1 MAKVLATARAAGMF
15 VLGSGVATLNL
26 SAMGD
31 ESCSEVSSSSPL
43 TSPGALSPPALVS
56 VGVSVGM
63 SPPTSLASS
72 DIGEVDLD
80 FWDLDLNSHSPP
92 HGMAAAASTTT
103 SLLVN
108 PRSLTSLSD
117 ASSISGRDDMSPP
130 SSLISLSTDSY
141 GDLKKKKGPIP
152 RQQEELCL
160 VCGDRASGYHYNALT
175 CEGCKGF
182 FRRSITKNAV
192 YQCKYGNNCEMDM
205 YMRRKCQECRLKKCL
220 SVGMRP
226 ECVVPESQCQVK
238 REQKKARDKDKKDYP
253 SMGSPIAEDN
263 KGIHLSPCKPKGPS
277 TASGMQFKNL
287 VGSSNITL
295 SPLPTTPRVN
305 IKPLTK
311 EQEELI
317 NTLVYYQE
325 EFEQP
330 SEEDLKK
337 IKFTFDGEDTSD
349 MRFRHITEMTI
360 LTVQLIVEF
369 SKQLPGFGT
378 LQREDQITLLK
389 ACSSEVMMLRAAR
402 RYDSKTDS
410 IVFGNNF
417 PYTQHSYELA
427 GLGESAAT
435 LFRFCRNLCKM
446 KVDNAEYALLAA
458 IAIFSERPNLKELPK
473 VEKLQEIYLE
483 ALKAYV
489 ENRRMPRS
497 SMVFAK
503 LLNILTE
510 LRTLG
515 NLNSEVCFSL
525 TLKNKRLPPFLAEIW
540 DVTGC

>member
-1 MAKVLATARAAGMF
+1 MF

-56 VGVSVGM
+56 VGVNVGM

-80 FWDLDLNSHSPP
+80 FWDLDLNSPSPP
-92 HGMAAAASTTT
+92 HGMASIASTNA
-103 SLLVN
+103 LLLN
-108 PRSLTSLSD
+108 PRAMASPSDTSSL
-117 ASSISGRDDMSPP
+117 SGRDDMSPP
-130 SSLISLSTDSY
+130 SSVGNYSADSF

-192 YQCKYGNNCEMDM
+192 YQCKYGGNCEMDM

-220 SVGMRP
+220 GVGMRP
-226 ECVVPESQCQVK
+226 ECVVPESQCVVK
-238 REQKKARDKDKKDYP
+238 REQKKLRDKDKKDYP
-253 SMGSPIAEDN
+253 SQGSPVAEE
-263 KGIHLSPCKPKGPS
+263 KAVPTSPCKSKGPS
-277 TASGMQFKNL
+277 PACDMQFKNL
-287 VGSSNITL
+287 VDTPSIVQTPMSAGARSN
-295 SPLPTTPRVN
+295 V
-305 IKPLTK
+305 KPLTR

-325 EFEQP
+325 QFEQP
-330 SEEDLKK
+330 TEADIKK
-337 IKFTFDGEDTSD
+337 IRDYEISDDDSDAKFK
-349 MRFRHITEMTI
+349 HITDMTI
-360 LTVQLIVEF
+360 LTLQLIVEF
-369 SKQLPGFGT
+369 SKRLPGFDT
-378 LQREDQITLLK
+378 LLREDQITLLK

-402 RYDSKTDS
+402 FYDAKTDC
-410 IVFGNNF
+410 IVFGNTL
-417 PYTQHSYELA
+417 PYTQTSYEFA
-427 GLGESAAT
+427 GLGESSQI

-446 KVDNAEYALLAA
+446 KVDNAEYALLSA
-458 IAIFSERPNLKELPK
+458 IIIFSERPNLKELQK
-473 VEKLQEIYLE
+473 VEKLQEIYLD
-483 ALKAYV
+483 ALRAYV
-489 ENRRMPRS
+489 CNQRFPRPG
-497 SMVFAK
+497 MVFAK

-525 TLKNKRLPPFLAEIW
+525 KLKNKRLPPFLAEIW
-540 DVTGC
+540 DVAGC

>member
-263 KGIHLSPCKPKGPS
+263 KGIHLSP
-277 TASGMQFKNL
+277 
-287 VGSSNITL
+287 
-295 SPLPTTPRVN
+295 LPTTPRVN

>member
-1 MAKVLATARAAGMF
+1 MF

-56 VGVSVGM
+56 VGVNVGM

-80 FWDLDLNSHSPP
+80 FWDLDLNSPSPP
-92 HGMAAAASTTT
+92 HGMASIASTNA
-103 SLLVN
+103 LLLN
-108 PRSLTSLSD
+108 PRAMASPSDTSSL
-117 ASSISGRDDMSPP
+117 SGRDDMSPP
-130 SSLISLSTDSY
+130 SSVSNYSADSF

-192 YQCKYGNNCEMDM
+192 YQCKYGGNCEMDM

-220 SVGMRP
+220 GVGMRP
-226 ECVVPESQCQVK
+226 ECVVPESQCVVK
-238 REQKKARDKDKKDYP
+238 REQKKLRDKDKKDYP
-253 SMGSPIAEDN
+253 SQGSPLAEE
-263 KGIHLSPCKPKGPS
+263 KAIPTSP
-277 TASGMQFKNL
+277 
-287 VGSSNITL
+287 VSNDM
-295 SPLPTTPRVN
+295 SAGARSN
-305 IKPLTK
+305 IKPLTR

-325 EFEQP
+325 QFEQP
-330 SEEDLKK
+330 TEADIKK
-337 IKFTFDGEDTSD
+337 IRFNFDGEDTSD

-402 RYDSKTDS
+402 FYDAKTDC
-410 IVFGNNF
+410 IVFGNTL
-417 PYTQHSYELA
+417 PYTQTSYEFA
-427 GLGESAAT
+427 GLGDSSQI

-446 KVDNAEYALLAA
+446 KVDNAEYALLSA
-458 IAIFSERPNLKELPK
+458 IIIFSERPNLKELQK
-473 VEKLQEIYLE
+473 VEKLQEIYLD

-489 ENRRMPRS
+489 CNQKFPRPG
-497 SMVFAK
+497 MLFAK
-503 LLNILTE
+503 LLNVLTE

-525 TLKNKRLPPFLAEIW
+525 KLKNKRLPPFLAEIW
-540 DVTGC
+540 DVAGC